1 MKLKFKIQQYQTDA
15 VQSVVDVFKGQPNQA
30 NLTYKMDKGKLYVV
44 DSKSQHIKL
53 VQTSLYTAEK
63 SFFANGSD
71 NEADNGLG
79 YKNNRLAID
88 KVTLFDNIRQVQLAN
103 NIHQDEKL
111 VDKLGACQLD
121 VEMETGTGKTY
132 VYIKT
137 MFELNK
143 HYGWTKFI
151 VVVPSVAIREGVK
164 KSFDITVDHF
174 MEQYGKKARY
184 FIYDSSSLND
194 IDTFSQ
200 SNDIS
205 VMIINTQA
213 FNTMKEGAK
222 NKAARIINSERDEFG
237 SRKPIAVLAANNP
250 IIILDEP
257 QKMGGA
263 ATQTALKAFNPLFT
277 LNYSATHKEHHNTV
291 YVLDA
296 LDAYNHKLVKKIEV
310 VGFELKNLKGTDSY
324 IYFAELLLSKDKAP
338 QVRLEMEQQSQ
349 GSGTIKRIYKKL
361 GEGDDLYSESG
372 FMEQYKGYQITD
384 IVVDSLHPAR
394 SLVKFGNGVT
404 LQLKEVIG
412 NVTADHKARIQI
424 RETIKA
430 HFRKESQLFHRGIK
444 CLSLFFID
452 EVAKYRQYDE
462 DGNAM
467 LGRYGEI
474 FEQEYRA
481 ELNENQNMYD
491 PSYMQYLSCI
501 SVGKTHEG
509 YFSIDPKTK
518 RVKDSGDKKGEGSD
532 DVSAYDLIMKDKER
546 LLSLDPTY
554 SPVRFIFSH
563 SALREGWDNPNI
575 FQICSLRQ
583 ANSISQKRQEVGRG
597 LRLCVDNKGIRQDA
611 DTLQGQVHNIN
622 RLTVIASEGYAD
634 FVSDLQKNISEDLYD
649 RPKVADPE
657 YFEGKTFTI
666 EDGSRHSITKQEANK
681 IYFYLATNSYIDA
694 DNHVTDT
701 YRTASADGTLAAL
714 PTEIQPYGK
723 WIHKLVQGIW
733 NPSALDGMIEDGSK
747 PQTPENK
754 LNANFNK
761 KEFQELWNRINH
773 KYAYTVSFDSQEL
786 IEKAVAAIDKEL
798 NVSQLSYVVTRGV
811 QRDDLKHDD
820 MGHGGKGMMVQE
832 EMQHDDLNT
841 DVVSTV
847 KYDLLG
853 KIAANTKL
861 TRKTIATILTSILPS
876 KFDMYKMNPEEFIR
890 RVSRLILEQKAT
902 IIVDH
907 ISYNEIEGSYDSAIF
922 TEEKH
927 TSLDKAYEG
936 KKSIVDY
943 VFTDGTAIQSV
954 ERKFVEN
961 LDTSTD
967 VAVYAKLPK
976 GFHIPTPVGNYSPD
990 WAIAF
995 KEGTVKHVYFVAETK
1010 GSMSSLDL
1018 REIEKGKI
1026 ACADKL
1032 FEQLSGS
1039 GIYYHKVTNY
1049 DDLMEWVK

>member
-15 VQSVVDVFKGQPNQA
+15 VESVVNVFKGQPNQA
-30 NLTYKMDKGKLYVV
+30 NLEYKMDKGKLYVV
-44 DSKSQHIKL
+44 DSKTKSIKY
-53 VQTSLYTAEK
+53 VQTTLDVDG
-63 SFFANGSD
+63 ND
-71 NEADNGLG
+71 GLG

-88 KVTLFDNIRQVQLAN
+88 SLALFDNIHQVQLAN
-103 NIHQDEKL
+103 NIHQDEEL
-111 VDKLGACQLD
+111 CCNLGACQLD

-213 FNTMKEGAK
+213 FNTMKAGAK

-237 SRKPIAVLAANNP
+237 SRKPINVLAANNP

-338 QVRLEMEQQSQ
+338 LVRLEIEQQSK
-349 GSGTIKRIYKKL
+349 GTGTIKRIYKKL
-361 GEGDDLYSESG
+361 GEGDDLFSESG
-372 FMEQYKGYQITD
+372 GMEQYRGYLITD
-384 IVVDSLHPAR
+384 ITVDALHP
-394 SLVKFGNGVT
+394 SLSMVKFGNGVS

-430 HFRKESQLFHRGIK
+430 HFRKESALFHRGIK

-462 DGNAM
+462 DGNAL

-491 PSYMQYLSCI
+491 PAYMQYLACI
-501 SVGKTHEG
+501 PVGKTHEG

-546 LLSLDPTY
+546 LLSLDPSY

-597 LRLCVDNKGIRQDA
+597 LRLCVDNKGVRQDS
-611 DTLQGQVHNIN
+611 DTLGEQVHQIN

-634 FVSDLQKNISEDLYD
+634 FVKDLQKNISEDLYD
-649 RPKVADPE
+649 RPKVADID

-666 EDGSRHSITKQEANK
+666 EDGSRHSITHQEANK
-681 IYFYLATNSYIDA
+681 IHFYLIKNDYID
-694 DNHVTDT
+694 DTDHVTEE
-701 YRTASADGTLAAL
+701 YRTASAGGTLAPL
-714 PTEIQPYGK
+714 PTELQPYGK

-733 NPSALDGMIEDGSK
+733 NPKALEGMIDNGST

-754 LNANFNK
+754 LNENFMK
-761 KEFQELWNRINH
+761 AEFQELWNRINH
-773 KYAYTVSFDSQEL
+773 KYAYTVNFDSEEL
-786 IEKAVAAIDKEL
+786 IEKAVNHINANL
-798 NVSQLSYVVTRGV
+798 MVSRLSYVVTRGV
-811 QRDDLKHDD
+811 QKAELKHDD
-820 MGHGGKGMMVQE
+820 MNAGGAGMMVQE
-832 EMQHDDLNT
+832 EMQHDELQT
-841 DVVSTV
+841 DVASTV

-861 TRKTIATILTSILPS
+861 TRLTIAKILSNIMPS
-876 KFDMYKMNPEEFIR
+876 KFAMYQANPEEFMQ

-927 TSLDKAYEG
+927 TTFDKAFPG

-943 VFTDGTAIQSV
+943 VFTDGTAEKSV
-954 ERKFVEN
+954 ERKFVED

-995 KEGTVKHVYFVAETK
+995 KEGTVKHIYFVAETK
-1010 GSMSSLDL
+1010 GSMSSLDI

-1032 FEQLSGS
+1032 FQQLSGS

>member
-30 NLTYKMDKGKLYVV
+30 NLSYKMDKGKLYVV
-44 DSKSQHIKL
+44 DSKRQHVKYE
-53 VQTSLYTAEK
+53 QTSLYTTEQG
-63 SFFANGSD
+63 FFANGSD
-71 NEADNGLG
+71 YETDDGLG

-88 KVTLFDNIRQVQLAN
+88 KVALLDNIHQVQLAN

-324 IYFAELLLSKDKAP
+324 VYFAELLLSKDQAP
-338 QVRLEMEQQSQ
+338 QVRLEMEQQSR
-349 GSGTIKRIYKKL
+349 GTGTIKRIYKKL

-372 FMEQYKGYQITD
+372 GMEQYRGYLITD
-384 IVVDSLHPAR
+384 IIVDSLHPAN
-394 SLVKFGNGVT
+394 SQVKFGNGVS

-462 DGNAM
+462 EGNAV

-491 PSYMQYLSCI
+491 PAYMQYLGCI
-501 SVGKTHEG
+501 PVGKTHEG

-518 RVKDSGDKKGEGSD
+518 RAKDSDDKKGAGSD

-597 LRLCVDNKGIRQDA
+597 LRLCVDNKGVRQDA
-611 DTLQGQVHNIN
+611 DTLQGQVHQIN

-634 FVSDLQKNISEDLYD
+634 FVKDLQKNISEDLYD
-649 RPKVADPE
+649 RPKVADPD
-657 YFEGKTFTI
+657 YFEGKSFTI
-666 EDGSRHSITKQEANK
+666 EDGSKHSITSQEAK
-681 IYFYLATNSYIDA
+681 QIYKYLAKNDYID
-694 DNHVTDT
+694 DDDHVTDT
-701 YRTASADGTLAAL
+701 YRTASANGTLAAL
-714 PTEIQPYGK
+714 PSELQPYGK

-754 LNANFNK
+754 LNANFSK

-773 KYAYTVSFDSQEL
+773 KYAYTVNFDSKEL
-786 IEKAVAAIDKEL
+786 IEKAVAHIDANL
-798 NVSQLSYVVTRGV
+798 MVSKLSYVVTRGE
-811 QRDDLKHDD
+811 QKADLKHED
-820 MGHGGKGMMVQE
+820 MTGGGTGMMVQE
-832 EMQHDDLNT
+832 EMKHDDLQT

-861 TRKTIATILTSILPS
+861 TRKTIATILSQIKPS
-876 KFDMYKMNPEEFIR
+876 KFDMYKANPEEFIQ
-890 RVSRLILEQKAT
+890 RVSRLIMEQKAT
-902 IIVDH
+902 LIVDH
-907 ISYNEIEGSYDSAIF
+907 ITYNEIEGSYDSAIF

-927 TSLDKAYEG
+927 TTLDKAFEG

-943 VFTDGTAIQSV
+943 VFTDGTAEKSV
-954 ERKFVEN
+954 ERKFVED

-995 KEGTVKHVYFVAETK
+995 KEGTVKHIYFIAETK
-1010 GSMSSLDL
+1010 GSMSSLDI